1 MTPAPVQFS
10 REQVIEAALELA
22 RQGGMDV
29 VSARTVAARLGSS
42 TKPVF
47 TWFDG
52 MGDLLDAVAERINV
66 LFGEHL
72 FHYGET
78 HRIANQFL
86 AIGLGY
92 IDFARQERN
101 LFQILFMSGNVEIES
116 LAALVHPEAHQE
128 FIAALAACVKGAP
141 KYESS
146 YADLFRDIWLY
157 VHGIA
162 SMIACNDLDL
172 TDDEITAHL
181 TGAMHAFSNHYLKGA
196 S

>member
-1 MTPAPVQFS
+1 MVPPPVQYS
-10 REQVIEAALELA
+10 RDQVVEAALALA
-22 RQGGMDV
+22 RQGGLDV

-52 MGDLLDAVAERINV
+52 MGDLLDAVAERINM

-72 FHYGET
+72 MHYGKT
-78 HRIANQFL
+78 HPVANPFL

-92 IDFARQERN
+92 IDFARTERN

-128 FIAALAACVKGAP
+128 FIGALAAQVQGTP
-141 KYESS
+141 KDESS

-172 TDDEITAHL
+172 TDEEISARL
-181 TGAMHAFSNHYLKGA
+181 AGALRAFSGHHLKDVT
-196 S
+196 

>member
-1 MTPAPVQFS
+1 MSPPPIQYT
-10 REQVIEAALELA
+10 REQVVDAALELA
-22 RQGGMDV
+22 RQGGLDV

-72 FHYGET
+72 QNFGET
-78 HRIANQFL
+78 HHIANPFL

-116 LAALVHPEAHQE
+116 LAALVHPEAHHE
-128 FIAALAACVKGAP
+128 FIEALASQVQGTP
-141 KYESS
+141 KSETS

-172 TDDEITAHL
+172 TDDEITTRL
-181 TGAMHAFSNHYLKGA
+181 TGALHAFSGHYLKETP
-196 S
+196 